1 MHLLKVLKVSYNN
14 KTKKPPQKTKM
25 TAIFLTPLF

>member
-1 MHLLKVLKVSYNN
+1 MHLLKVQKVSYNN
-14 KTKKPPQKTKM
+14 KTNPPPKKTKM